1 MPSGGAR
8 ELESHDPQV
17 EQLEEEQP
25 EHPPPAP
32 AIGVVMPPALLDT
45 DENADTLRF
54 EGFRHSGQATASAD
68 LEIGRISSN

>member
-1 MPSGGAR
+1 MVSGGAR

-32 AIGVVMPPALLDT
+32 AIGVVMPPALLDI

-54 EGFRHSGQATASAD
+54 EGFRHLGQGAASAD
-68 LEIGRISSN
+68 FENGRISSN